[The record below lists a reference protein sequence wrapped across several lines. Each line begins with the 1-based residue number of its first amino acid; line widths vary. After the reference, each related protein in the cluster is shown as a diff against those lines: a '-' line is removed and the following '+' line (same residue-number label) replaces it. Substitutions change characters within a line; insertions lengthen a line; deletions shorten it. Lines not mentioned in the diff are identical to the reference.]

1 MSKRRIQAITSVFL
15 TVFYLLFIS
24 LHLYTQAKSVRERYE
39 DYENYLYFETDRLA
53 VLSGETDMPLSAF
66 TQYVDGIFDYSG
78 GYGST
83 RIYKAYALYD
93 NDTKSAVSTNCFMV
107 EIDGECYLN
116 SNRNPD
122 RMKYKKELREKWGS
136 TYEDYLTVD
145 SVEYYEQD
153 GKRVYTAVTIRDTEI
168 SDEKTDKTYTMKL
181 SEPKGK
187 VQTVKLFDRSQLNM
201 DTKLPEEFENVPS
214 RCIYYHFLDENDP
227 LSKEFIYIDLHLDAV
242 FDEYFAEISDFADGH
257 IMNGIMIGSVHSGK
271 YKGFETHRVSD
282 IKLDGRQY
290 SLIYVT
296 YYNPLSQAI
305 WFTSDFIGISWLF
318 LILALLVV
326 SIIPRVYEKN
336 KLYEQS
342 RSAFTAAAAHEL
354 KTPIAVI
361 ANSAECIMENVSPEK
376 NEKYVRNIYDESL
389 RMGRLVNSL
398 MQYNRLS
405 SGKSVRMRKCNLS
418 EITLAEVEKYRT
430 VAEEKGVDIQTD
442 ICKKARVK
450 ADSEL
455 IALVIDNY
463 LSNAVKHTQ
472 KGDTIKISLQLREI
486 YGSFRLSV
494 FNEGEQIPAEHIDKI
509 WNVLYR
515 ADEVRNSE
523 DNSSGMGLAISKQ
536 ILEIHKCVYGAINK
550 ADGVEFYFD
559 LKQSAFWL

>member
-1 MSKRRIQAITSVFL
+1 MSKNRIKSIVSVFVL
-15 TVFYLLFIS
+15 AFYLIFIGSEYFAGVSSAKVEFDSYKWQIKEALLSFENVCLNDTVSRAS
-24 LHLYTQAKSVRERYE
+24 L
-39 DYENYLYFETDRLA
+39 
-53 VLSGETDMPLSAF
+53 LS
-66 TQYVDGIFDYSG
+66 YVQSIIDYSHIG
-78 GYGST
+78 KNVFE
-83 RIYKAYALYD
+83 RYALYD
-93 NDTKSAVSTNCFMV
+93 VESGEIISSNCFMIRINDRNYLSSV
-107 EIDGECYLN
+107 NDPERKKTIDNLLANFN
-116 SNRNPD
+116 SEYN
-122 RMKYKKELREKWGS
+122 K
-136 TYEDYLTVD
+136 TVTE
-145 SVEYYEQD
+145 VEYYLENDEKVFTSLTVREGED
-153 GKRVYTAVTIRDTEI
+153 GKQLKIN
-168 SDEKTDKTYTMKL
+168 L
-181 SEPKGK
+181 SEPKGE
-187 VQTVKLFDRSQLNM
+187 VKTLKLMNKAQLNW
-201 DTKLPEEFENVPS
+201 DTPIPDGMPDYEDDHIYYWFPENQPENKEFYYINLNLDTLFINKTLFEMGEEFDEILLNGSGYGKDIIRNNDMAYWV
-214 RCIYYHFLDENDP
+214 RNHFE
-227 LSKEFIYIDLHLDAV
+227 LSDGKCVLFYAVYQNPYRDAGQVGTEFYLFNLL
-242 FDEYFAEISDFADGH
+242 FM
-257 IMNGIMIGSVHSGK
+257 IMAWV
-271 YKGFETHRVSD
+271 
-282 IKLDGRQY
+282 
-290 SLIYVT
+290 LIYSV
-296 YYNPLSQAI
+296 PL
-305 WFTSDFIGISWLF
+305 L
-318 LILALLVV
+318 
-326 SIIPRVYEKN
+326 YEKN